1 MNIVLAAGWISQL
14 IEKIGLRELG
24 LVLAVLVI
32 FGMILAVFAGSFVK
46 SIAKNINFGMMIAGI
61 LLTFIGAFLIESI
74 TAIFVFK

>member
-1 MNIVLAAGWISQL
+1 MRIVIAAGWISQL